1 VAPELRPAL
10 PRQVVVLGVV
20 SLLHDLAGDLVTPLL
35 PAFVASI
42 GGGPTALGIIEGV
55 ADAAG
60 SFLRLAS
67 GYFADRFGRLKA
79 LTLAGYAIPNV
90 LRPLLA
96 FASAWWQVL
105 LIRFGDRVGKG
116 LRASPRDALLAS
128 VTPKEIRGRAYGFH
142 GTVEYIGS
150 ALGPALGF
158 LILSAGVPLR
168 HLFALTAIPGLLVVL
183 VLALGVRGEPR
194 PVDLKKVTIGLP
206 PSHAFRRL
214 LIAVAVFTLGN
225 SSDAFLLWR
234 AAQLGIPVKMAPIL
248 WIVLHVVKS
257 ASSTWGGSLSD
268 RKGRRFAIVVGW
280 LVYAAV
286 YLGFGLATAPW
297 QIWALFAI
305 YGSYSG
311 LTEASQKALVVDLVD
326 ERWRARALGAYHAC
340 IGFASLPASVLF
352 GILYKVASPSVAF
365 GTGAG
370 LALVAA
376 LLIPP
381 SDHPSRPEPGVAA
394 VPSSSA

>member
-1 VAPELRPAL
+1 L
-10 PRQVVVLGVV
+10 PRQVVVLGIV

-42 GGGPTALGIIEGV
+42 GAGPAALGVIEGV

-60 SFLRLAS
+60 SFLKLLS
-67 GYFADRFGRLKA
+67 GYFADRFGHLKG
-79 LTLAGYAIPNV
+79 LTLAGYAIPNI
-90 LRPLLA
+90 LRPVLA
-96 FASAWWQVL
+96 MVQVWWQVL
-105 LIRFGDRVGKG
+105 LIRFGDRLGKG

-150 ALGPALGF
+150 AIGPALGF

-168 HLFALTAIPGLLVVL
+168 HLFALTAIPGVLVVL
-183 VLALGVRGEPR
+183 VLAVGVRGEPR
-194 PVDLKKVTIGLP
+194 RAELELKKAAIGLP
-206 PSHAFRRL
+206 PSHPFRRL

-234 AAQLGIPVKMAPIL
+234 AAQLGIPVTMAPIL

-257 ASSTWGGSLSD
+257 ASSTWGGGLSD
-268 RKGRRFAIVVGW
+268 RKGRRFAIISGW
-280 LVYAAV
+280 LVYSAV
-286 YLGFGLATAPW
+286 YLGFGLATARW

-305 YGSYSG
+305 YGTYSG

-352 GILYKVASPSVAF
+352 GVLYKVAGPSVAF

-376 LLIPP
+376 LLLPATDVNSTPP
-381 SDHPSRPEPGVAA
+381 APAGSR
-394 VPSSSA
+394 SA

>member
-1 VAPELRPAL
+1 
-10 PRQVVVLGVV
+10 
-20 SLLHDLAGDLVTPLL
+20 LHDLAGDLVTPLL

-42 GGGPTALGIIEGV
+42 GGGPAVLGIIEGV
-55 ADAAG
+55 ADAAA
-60 SFLRLAS
+60 SFLRLLS
-67 GYFADRFGRLKA
+67 GYLADHFGRLKA

-90 LRPLLA
+90 LRPFLA
-96 FASAWWQVL
+96 LVTVWWQVL
-105 LIRFGDRVGKG
+105 VIRLGDRVGKG

-128 VTPKEIRGRAYGFH
+128 ATPKEIRGRAYGVH
-142 GTVEYIGS
+142 GTLEYIGS

-158 LILSAGVPLR
+158 LMLSLGVPLR
-168 HLFALTAIPGLLVVL
+168 HLFALTAIPGVLVVV
-183 VLALGVRGEPR
+183 VLAIGVRGEAGPAE
-194 PVDLKKVTIGLP
+194 LKKVAIGLP
-206 PSHAFRRL
+206 PAHGFRRL
-214 LIAVAVFTLGN
+214 LLAVVVFTLGN

-234 AAQLGIPVKMAPIL
+234 AAQLGIPVTMAPIL

-268 RKGRRFAIVVGW
+268 RKGRRFAIGLGW

-286 YLGFGLATAPW
+286 YLGFGFATAPW

-326 ERWRARALGAYHAC
+326 ESWRARALGAYHAC
-340 IGFASLPASVLF
+340 IGLASLPASVLF
-352 GILYKVASPSVAF
+352 GALYKLAGASVAF

-370 LALVAA
+370 LALLAA
-376 LLIPP
+376 LLLGGINSTPP
-381 SDHPSRPEPGVAA
+381 APAGSR
-394 VPSSSA
+394 SAS

>member
-1 VAPELRPAL
+1 MPRPAL

-42 GGGPTALGIIEGV
+42 GGGPAALGVIEGV

-60 SFLRLAS
+60 SLLRLLS
-67 GYFADRFGRLKA
+67 GYLADHTGRLKA

-90 LRPLLA
+90 LRPVLA
-96 FASAWWQVL
+96 LATAWWQVL
-105 LIRFGDRVGKG
+105 LIRFGDRVGKA

-128 VTPKEIRGRAYGFH
+128 ATPKEIRGRAYGFH
-142 GTVEYIGS
+142 GTLEYIGS
-150 ALGPALGF
+150 AVGPALGF
-158 LILSAGVPLR
+158 LILSFGVPLR
-168 HLFALTAIPGLLVVL
+168 HLFALTVIPGVLVVA
-183 VLALGVRGEPR
+183 VLAFGVREEPR
-194 PVDLKKVTIGLP
+194 RAELKKTAIGLP
-206 PSHAFRRL
+206 PSHGFRRL

-257 ASSTWGGSLSD
+257 ASSTWGGALSD
-268 RKGRRFAIVVGW
+268 RKGRRFAIMLGW
-280 LVYAAV
+280 LVYSLV
-286 YLGFGLATAPW
+286 YLGFGFATARW

-326 ERWRARALGAYHAC
+326 ESWRARALGAYHAC
-340 IGFASLPASVLF
+340 VGLAALPASVLF
-352 GILYKVASPSVAF
+352 GILYKLAGASVAF

-376 LLIPP
+376 ILIPDSTRP
-381 SDHPSRPEPGVAA
+381 APAPSRSV
-394 VPSSSA
+394 